1 MIIMYFLFLDDQRF
15 PAGQVFGPVG
25 KDSATFFAF
34 PANNFP
40 PAVFASSLSKMARIN
55 ISTCPQAGEKLV
67 LCLKFVPSFSHPFL
81 ISFGLEIGA
90 ITAIPAMGFR

>member
-1 MIIMYFLFLDDQRF
+1 MTSGFQPGKFLALSEKIE
-15 PAGQVFGPVG
+15 PHSSHSHP
-25 KDSATFFAF
+25 
-34 PANNFP
+34 NNFP

-90 ITAIPAMGFR
+90 ITAIPAMVFR